1 MLLTIL
7 LLIIIG
13 GLSAIIGSIVGIGG
27 GIIIVPTLVYL
38 GVDHIIL
45 HGITT
50 QIAIGTSSVILIV
63 TGLSSSLGY
72 LKTKQVDIKNGSIFL
87 FGLLP
92 GSLIG
97 SFLSQYLTLKSFNL
111 YFGIFMIFVAI
122 LLMVRHKIKPFKI
135 FNKPKYEKTYIDAE
149 GKTYHYSV
157 PPLVAFVA
165 TLLIGILTG
174 LFGIGGGALMTPLML
189 IVFRFPPHVAV
200 GTSMM
205 MIFFSSV
212 MSSIGHIIQGHVAW
226 DYSIVLIISS
236 YIGAK
241 IGVKVN
247 HSIKS
252 DTVVM
257 LLRTVMLLIGA
268 YLIIKSII

>member
-1 MLLTIL
+1 MILTFIL
-7 LLIIIG
+7 LILIG

-27 GIIIVPTLVYL
+27 GIIIVPTMVYL
-38 GVDHIIL
+38 GVEHHL
-45 HGITT
+45 LSGITT
-50 QIAIGTSSVILIV
+50 QIAIGTSSLILIV

-87 FGLLP
+87 TGLLP

-97 SFLSQYLTLKSFNL
+97 SLLSRFLTFESFNL
-111 YFGIFMIFVAI
+111 YFGIFLIFVAI
-122 LLMVRHKIKPFKI
+122 ILMVRNKIKPFEM
-135 FNKPKYEKTYIDAE
+135 FNKPKYQKTYVDAE
-149 GKTYHYSV
+149 GHTYHYSV
-157 PPLVAFVA
+157 PPFFAFIV
-165 TLLIGILTG
+165 TLFIGILTG

-205 MIFFSSV
+205 MIFFSSL
-212 MSSIGHIIQGHVAW
+212 MSSIGHIAQGHVAW
-226 DYSIVLIISS
+226 AYSIILIISS

-247 HSIKS
+247 QSIQSK
-252 DTVVM
+252 TVVT
-257 LLRTVMLLIGA
+257 LLRTVMLLLGI
-268 YLIIKSII
+268 YLIIRSFL

>member
-1 MLLTIL
+1 MLLTIIL
-7 LLIIIG
+7 LVLIG
-13 GLSAIIGSIVGIGG
+13 GLSAILGSIVGIGG

-38 GVDHIIL
+38 GVNHHIL
-45 HGITT
+45 HGITP

-72 LKTKQVDIKNGSIFL
+72 LKTKQVDIKTVL
-87 FGLLP
+87 FFFW
-92 GSLIG
+92 LITRITHR
-97 SFLSQYLTLKSFNL
+97 FILSQFLTLDSFNL
-111 YFGIFMIFVAI
+111 YFGIFMICVAI

-135 FNKPKYEKTYIDAE
+135 FDKPQYERTYVDAE

-157 PPLVAFVA
+157 PPFFAFVA
-165 TLLIGILTG
+165 TLFIGILTG

-212 MSSIGHIIQGHVAW
+212 MSSIGHIVQGHVAW
-226 DYSIVLIISS
+226 GYSVALIISS
-236 YIGAK
+236 
-241 IGVKVN
+241 
-247 HSIKS
+247 
-252 DTVVM
+252 
-257 LLRTVMLLIGA
+257 
-268 YLIIKSII
+268 IIERKLELK

>member
-1 MLLTIL
+1 MMLTIL
-7 LLIIIG
+7 LLILIG
-13 GLSAIIGSIVGIGG
+13 GLSAIIGSVVGIGG
-27 GIIIVPTLVYL
+27 GIIIVPTLVFL
-38 GVDHIIL
+38 GVDHHL
-45 HGITT
+45 LKGITP

-63 TGLSSSLGY
+63 TGLSSTLGY
-72 LKTKQVDIKNGSIFL
+72 LKTKQVDVKNGSIFL

-97 SFLSQYLTLKSFNL
+97 SLLSRYLTLESFNL
-111 YFGIFMIFVAI
+111 YFGIFLILVAI
-122 LLMVRHKIKPFKI
+122 LLMVRHKIKSFKV
-135 FNKPKYEKTYIDAE
+135 FDKEKFRKSYVDGE

-165 TLLIGILTG
+165 TFFIGILTG

-212 MSSIGHIIQGHVAW
+212 MSSASHIVLGHVAW
-226 DYSIVLIISS
+226 LYSIVLIISS

-241 IGVKVN
+241 IGVKINQSV
-247 HSIKS
+247 KS

-257 LLRTVMLLIGA
+257 LLRTMMLLMGI
-268 YLIIKSII
+268 YLIIKSLL

>member
-1 MLLTIL
+1 MLLTII
-7 LLIIIG
+7 LLILIG
-13 GLSAIIGSIVGIGG
+13 GLSAILGSIVGIGG

-38 GVDHIIL
+38 GVNHHLL

-92 GSLIG
+92 GSLVG
-97 SFLSQYLTLKSFNL
+97 SFLSRYLTLDSFNL
-111 YFGIFMIFVAI
+111 YFGVFMIFVSI
-122 LLMVRHKIKPFKI
+122 LLMIRHKIKPFKI
-135 FNKPKYEKTYIDAE
+135 FDKPKYARTYVDAE
-149 GKTYHYSV
+149 GKTYRYSV
-157 PPLVAFVA
+157 PPLFAFIT
-165 TLLIGILTG
+165 TLFIGLLTG

-205 MIFFSSV
+205 MIFLFKCDEFNRAHLSRTCGLGLFYHSHYFKCYRCTNRCEGQ
-212 MSSIGHIIQGHVAW
+212 SIYEIRHSCNVIENSNAYYG
-226 DYSIVLIISS
+226 
-236 YIGAK
+236 YIF
-241 IGVKVN
+241 N
-247 HSIKS
+247 H
-252 DTVVM
+252 
-257 LLRTVMLLIGA
+257 
-268 YLIIKSII
+268 

>member
-1 MLLTIL
+1 MLLTII
-7 LLIIIG
+7 LLILIG
-13 GLSAIIGSIVGIGG
+13 GLSAILGSIVGIGG

-38 GVDHIIL
+38 GVNHHFL

-97 SFLSQYLTLKSFNL
+97 SFLSRYLTLDSFNL
-111 YFGIFMIFVAI
+111 YFGIFMIGVSI
-122 LLMVRHKIKPFKI
+122 LLMIRYKIKPFKI
-135 FNKPKYEKTYIDAE
+135 FDKPQYERAYIDVE

-157 PPLVAFVA
+157 PPFFAFCT
-165 TLLIGILTG
+165 TLFIGVLTG

-200 GTSMM
+200 GTSMI
-205 MIFFSSV
+205 MIFLSSV
-212 MSSIGHIIQGHVAW
+212 MSSIGHIVQVHVAW
-226 DYSIVLIISS
+226 GYSIVLIISS
-236 YIGAK
+236 VIGAQ
-241 IGVKVN
+241 IGVRVN
-247 HSIKS
+247 RSIKS

-268 YLIIKSII
+268 YLIIKSIV